1 MSGLRS
7 SLRAAALLSAVALAS
22 GFMGAP
28 VFAPSRAAHRSATRP
43 ASLHTR
49 VAWKQGALSLRAA
62 AGGAGGKVIA
72 PEGAP
77 HILILPGFGNA
88 QEDYINPFAGT
99 MGLLELP
106 QRI

>member
-1 MSGLRS
+1 MN
-7 SLRAAALLSAVALAS
+7 
-22 GFMGAP
+22 
-28 VFAPSRAAHRSATRP
+28 
-43 ASLHTR
+43 
-49 VAWKQGALSLRAA
+49 
-62 AGGAGGKVIA
+62 A

-88 QEDYINPFAGT
+88 QEDYINPFGGT